1 MLLKVSHRTC
11 KPCFCKSGRGSG
23 KSPGKPGRF
32 HRKTTSCVPVV
43 GRLYFGLLIEYNG
56 EDRIAWKDTDMAGE
70 TCLCGD
76 YRHSENP
83 GGICGKVHGMMPSVV
98 NMWHRCTGCGRIYCD
113 DCGKNCLPGKRFMDR
128 TRTCPECGSRTQLF

>member
-1 MLLKVSHRTC
+1 MSENTIPYKKTSEQ
-11 KPCFCKSGRGSG
+11 G
-23 KSPGKPGRF
+23 K
-32 HRKTTSCVPVV
+32 
-43 GRLYFGLLIEYNG
+43 
-56 EDRIAWKDTDMAGE
+56 MAGE

-128 TRTCPECGSRTQLF
+128 TRTCPECGKSKKEIERAFETGITRKKSHQEKLNRLKEAGLPTRIEG